1 MKRPSFTP
9 AQRLETFKTFGAIV
23 ICQAKGCDSAIQISE
38 AQIDHVQALIDGGKH
53 EISNFRPICSSCH
66 RKKSAF
72 EHVRNSKGKRVRK
85 DRDLHLAILKGE
97 AVRPPGKIRN
107 GKRQF
112 PKRTFA
118 EVRRG

>member
-1 MKRPSFTP
+1 
-9 AQRLETFKTFGAIV
+9 
-23 ICQAKGCDSAIQISE
+23 
-38 AQIDHVQALIDGGKH
+38 VQALIDGGKH
-53 EISNFRPICSSCH
+53 EVSNFRPICSSCH

-72 EHVRNSKGKRVRK
+72 EHVRNSKSKR
-85 DRDLHLAILKGE
+85 LAAARSIHEQVKARLID
-97 AVRPPGKIRN
+97 RPPGKIRN